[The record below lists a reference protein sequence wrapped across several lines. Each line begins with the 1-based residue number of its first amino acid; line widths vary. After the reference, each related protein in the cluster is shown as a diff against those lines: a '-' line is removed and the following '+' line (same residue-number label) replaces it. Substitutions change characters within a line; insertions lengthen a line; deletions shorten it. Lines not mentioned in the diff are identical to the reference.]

1 MRHRRDDAGFT
12 LVELLIS
19 FVILGVIALPLAEVV
34 IGYLKNTNTS
44 IARLRA
50 SHDMQIAAAYFAR
63 DVANVGVHDYS
74 NAAAVAAGCDS
85 AATCLPPLAAS
96 IETGVSATGGTYPCG
111 ASTLPAAIV
120 RFAWDD
126 FSTSPITPPGQVRV
140 AYVPEPAGAVQE
152 LHRIT
157 CTAAYAGPGWA
168 APVVVSDLIVAHYLT
183 VAPTIACSTSCTGG
197 IAPIPAV
204 PQDVTITLT
213 IKDPADTNPAY
224 SVTLTGQRRQT

>member
-1 MRHRRDDAGFT
+1 MRHRRDEAGFT

-19 FVILGVIALPLAEVV
+19 FVILGLIALPLAEVV

-50 SHDMQIAAAYFAR
+50 SHDVQIAAAYFAR

-74 NAAAVAAGCDS
+74 NAGAVAAGCDTAS
-85 AATCLPPLAAS
+85 TCLPPLAAS
-96 IETGVSATGGTYPCG
+96 IETGAAATGGTYPCG
-111 ASTLPAAIV
+111 ASSLPAAIV

-126 FSTSPITPPGQVRV
+126 FTTGPTTPPPHVIV

-157 CTAAYAGPGWA
+157 CTAAHLSGSTWA
-168 APVVVSDLIVAHYLT
+168 TPVVTSDLVVAHYLT
-183 VAPTIACSTSCTGG
+183 ALPMVACMSPTLCT
-197 IAPIPAV
+197 ASPP
-204 PQDVTITLT
+204 PQYVTMTLT